1 MKGKK
6 KEQQDRKTQ
15 EDQEE
20 PLEERESNFSGQNEN
35 TLEGKKTATLEGPK
49 KTLEEPEEKS
59 LEGTAEPDEEKV
71 LDEGTLLVERP
82 PIEWSEPKRE
92 RKIMTNT
99 LLLNRKQRKEKR
111 RHKDH
116 LCSPEAHL
124 GNCHLPSKEKEKEG
138 EGVKKIGE
146 RHRCPSCGEAFRKL
160 PTMLL
165 HVREDHADEEG
176 VQVKEEDNT
185 EVKEQDEAEKMLCES
200 EKVEKEGP
208 AKEVGE
214 NLETTVHED
223 VIEEMPK
230 EEEKA
235 EEVIKSPTKEVK
247 SPESPIKEVESPESP
262 MQEVD
267 QKMAEDM
274 DDIINMCKEIDAK
287 KEAEKELEKLG
298 KVEIAKTEEEE
309 LGGGDLSQEEDEDD
323 RTSQCK
329 HCGVDMVIE
338 SELKKHILLRYSNHQ
353 SLAKYQPQG
362 WKMKK

>member
-1 MKGKK
+1 MAKAAGEGASSRAPIPSSSKSVEAETIASP
-6 KEQQDRKTQ
+6 KEPPFVKQVEEAPKLLKTNNSA
-15 EDQEE
+15 
-20 PLEERESNFSGQNEN
+20 ERLDPVVNSESYERSDKVF
-35 TLEGKKTATLEGPK
+35 KD
-49 KTLEEPEEKS
+49 EEKS
-59 LEGTAEPDEEKV
+59 SEQQQQLHDIEQSWKELEREEYGQEMAIK
-71 LDEGTLLVERP
+71 EELVRQEKL
-82 PIEWSEPKRE
+82 EQLACKFE
-92 RKIMTNT
+92 RKSV
-99 LLLNRKQRKEKR
+99 LCESYLNEMIQVLSNPRYSSNLNQVGA
-111 RHKDH
+111 
-116 LCSPEAHL
+116 S
-124 GNCHLPSKEKEKEG
+124 
-138 EGVKKIGE
+138 VKK
-146 RHRCPSCGEAFRKL
+146 HEAISANIL
-160 PTMLL
+160 G
-165 HVREDHADEEG
+165 VQEG

-208 AKEVGE
+208 VKEVGE

-247 SPESPIKEVESPESP
+247 SPKSPIKEVESPESP

-287 KEAEKELEKLG
+287 KEAEKVLEKLE

-309 LGGGDLSQEEDEDD
+309 LDGGDLSQEEDEED
-323 RTSQCK
+323 RSSQCK

-338 SELKKHILLRYSNHQ
+338 SELKKHVLLRFSN
-353 SLAKYQPQG
+353 LANLS
-362 WKMKK
+362 